1 MSKLTLDQ
9 LFQQKLN
16 QLEVPHKPEYW
27 TQMEEELETAAP
39 VGVGGIGASLSKIYL
54 ISGITTSLVVISF
67 VTYFAFKGKQSNN
80 INTQTI
86 STSITESTSTENQK
100 NNSTT
105 KQNVVFESDCGES
118 NNSKN
123 SKEVITK
130 TSTIAKHKQKPAS
143 KTKVISRNVSTAS
156 INKTVETNKESTSYG
171 SYLKKRQ
178 ESKDNNAI
186 IVADKIQLN
195 STNKLFEY
203 NSKSLIRTIYDNNS
217 ASVKETNINN
227 ELIVIKPIHK
237 PAKKVFKRRKGI
249 LYRLGIR
256 N

>member
-39 VGVGGIGASLSKIYL
+39 VGVGGLGASLSKIYL

-67 VTYFAFKGKQSNN
+67 VTYFAFKGKQTNN

-86 STSITESTSTENQK
+86 STSITESNSTENLK

-143 KTKVISRNVSTAS
+143 KTKVIRS
-156 INKTVETNKESTSYG
+156 EE
-171 SYLKKRQ
+171 
-178 ESKDNNAI
+178 
-186 IVADKIQLN
+186 
-195 STNKLFEY
+195 
-203 NSKSLIRTIYDNNS
+203 
-217 ASVKETNINN
+217 
-227 ELIVIKPIHK
+227 
-237 PAKKVFKRRKGI
+237 RRVGQ
-249 LYRLGIR
+249 
-256 N
+256 

>member
-9 LFQQKLN
+9 LLQQKLN

-27 TQMEEELETAAP
+27 TQMEEELEAAAP

-54 ISGITTSLVVISF
+54 ISGIATSVVVISF
-67 VTYFAFKGKQSNN
+67 VTYFAFKGKQTNN
-80 INTQTI
+80 INNQTI
-86 STSITESTSTENQK
+86 STSITETTTTENQK
-100 NNSTT
+100 INSTT

-123 SKEVITK
+123 SKEVISK
-130 TSTIAKHKQKPAS
+130 TSTITKHKQKPAS
-143 KTKVISRNVSTAS
+143 ITKAISRNVSTAS
-156 INKTVETNKESTSYG
+156 INKTAATTEEGTSYG
-171 SYLKKRQ
+171 SYLKRRQ
-178 ESKDNNAI
+178 ESKENNAI
-186 IVADKIQLN
+186 IVADKIKLT

-203 NSKSLIRTIYDNNS
+203 NSKSLISTIYDDNTT
-217 ASVKETNINN
+217 SVKETNINN